1 MRSIILLDKYFMKI
15 YFPRTK
21 KAFNRVAIGLSFVGI
36 LGFSA
41 YKTDDRLFEIAKN
54 LDVFATM
61 YKELNALYVDEINPT
76 KAMRVGIQAMLKE
89 LDPYTVFY
97 PEDEIEDYFTMN
109 VGAYNGI
116 GATIEY
122 FEGKHIVAMLYED
135 SPADKAG
142 IKIGD
147 QIVKINNV
155 DVTDKTDAEFGRLLK
170 GQTGTSVKLALE
182 RIGQSKPLQISVGRD
197 VIKTPNVPHYGM
209 INDEVGYIQLTDFS
223 RTAAKEIKT
232 ATLELK
238 DKGMKNLVLDLR
250 GNPGGLLNMAVEI
263 CNFYLPKNLLVVET
277 KGKVKEWNYKY
288 QTKEQPL
295 DTDMPIVV
303 LINGR
308 SASASEIVSGTL
320 QDYDRA
326 VLIGQRS
333 FGKGLVQITKDL
345 SYNTK
350 IKVTTSKYYIPS
362 GRCIQAIDYG
372 HRQADGSFGKLPDS
386 LRVPFKTKG
395 GRLVLDGA
403 GIDPDLT
410 TNSSQQSDF
419 TKDLVKH
426 KMIFNFA
433 NKYYFDHQSEKP
445 KENFT
450 LDSKTST
457 EFDTWLKSQK
467 YNYQTADQKGIEAL
481 IKSSKESGEYS
492 KMRASL
498 EELKRVAD
506 QNTQGLVKK
515 NWDEIKEALEL
526 EILSRYYYQ
535 KAMKFV
541 SFEKDQDIQEA
552 LKLFANPQKY
562 KSILAGK

>member
-1 MRSIILLDKYFMKI
+1 MKNFFLKTNKKLRLFLLGFLLMVTI
-15 YFPRTK
+15 
-21 KAFNRVAIGLSFVGI
+21 
-36 LGFSA
+36 GFSA
-41 YKTDDRLFEIAKN
+41 YKVDDRLFEIAKN

-122 FEGKHIVAMLYED
+122 FEGKHVVSMLYED

-147 QIVKINNV
+147 QVLKINNV

-170 GQTGTSVKLALE
+170 GQTGTSVKLSLE
-182 RIGQSKPLQISVGRD
+182 RVGQSKPLQISVGRD

-308 SASASEIVSGTL
+308 SASASEIVGGTL

-350 IKVTTSKYYIPS
+350 MKVTTSKYYIPS

-386 LRVPFKTKG
+386 LRVPFKTKN
-395 GRLVLDGA
+395 GRMVLDGA
-403 GIDPDLT
+403 GIDPDIT
-410 TNSSQQSDF
+410 TKSADQSDYVK
-419 TKDLVKH
+419 TLVKN
-426 KMIFNFA
+426 KMIFYFA
-433 NKYYFDHQSEKP
+433 NKFYFDNQNEKP
-445 KENFT
+445 KENFS
-450 LDSKTST
+450 LENKTMG
-457 EFDTWLKSQK
+457 EFESWLKNQK
-467 YNYQTADQKGIEAL
+467 FVYETADQKGIDAL
-481 IKSSKESGEYS
+481 IKSSKESGDYS
-492 KMRASL
+492 KMKANL
-498 EELKRVAD
+498 DDLKKVAD
-506 QNTQGLVKK
+506 LNTQGMVKK
-515 NWDEIKEALEL
+515 NWEQIKEALEL

-541 SFEKDQDIQEA
+541 AFEKDKDIQEA
-552 LKLFANPQKY
+552 LKLFGNPQKY
-562 KSILAGK
+562 KSLLAGK

>member
-1 MRSIILLDKYFMKI
+1 MKNFFLKTNKKLRLFLLGFLLMVTI
-15 YFPRTK
+15 
-21 KAFNRVAIGLSFVGI
+21 
-36 LGFSA
+36 GFSA
-41 YKTDDRLFEIAKN
+41 YKVDDRLFEIAKN

-122 FEGKHIVAMLYED
+122 FEGKHVVSMLYED

-147 QIVKINNV
+147 QVLKINNV

-170 GQTGTSVKLALE
+170 GQTGTSVKLSLD
-182 RIGQSKPLQISVGRD
+182 RVGQSKPLQISVGRD

-308 SASASEIVSGTL
+308 SASASEIVGGTL

-350 IKVTTSKYYIPS
+350 MKVTTSKYYIPS

-386 LRVPFKTKG
+386 LRVAFKTKN

-403 GIDPDLT
+403 GIDPDIT
-410 TNSSQQSDF
+410 TKSADQSDYVK
-419 TKDLVKH
+419 TLVKN
-426 KMIFNFA
+426 KMIFYFA
-433 NKYYFDHQSEKP
+433 NKYYFDNQNEKP
-445 KENFT
+445 KENFS
-450 LDSKTST
+450 LENKTMG
-457 EFDTWLKSQK
+457 EFESWLKNQK
-467 YNYQTADQKGIEAL
+467 FVYETADQKGIDAL
-481 IKSSKESGEYS
+481 IKSSKESGDYS
-492 KMRASL
+492 KMKANL
-498 EELKRVAD
+498 DDLKKVAD
-506 QNTQGLVKK
+506 LNTQGMVKK
-515 NWDEIKEALEL
+515 NWEQIKEALEL

-541 SFEKDQDIQEA
+541 AFEKDKDIQEA
-552 LKLFANPQKY
+552 LKLFGNPQKY
-562 KSILAGK
+562 KSLLAGK

>member
-1 MRSIILLDKYFMKI
+1 MKNFFLKTNKKHRLFLLGFLLMG
-15 YFPRTK
+15 
-21 KAFNRVAIGLSFVGI
+21 AI
-36 LGFSA
+36 GFSA
-41 YKTDDRLFEIAKN
+41 YKVDDRLFEIAKN

-122 FEGKHIVAMLYED
+122 FEGKHVVSMLYED

-147 QIVKINNV
+147 QVLKINNV

-170 GQTGTSVKLALE
+170 GQTGTSVKLSLD
-182 RIGQSKPLQISVGRD
+182 RVGQSKPLQISVGRD

-209 INDEVGYIQLTDFS
+209 INEEVGYIQLTDFS

-308 SASASEIVSGTL
+308 SASASEIVGGTL

-350 IKVTTSKYYIPS
+350 MKVTTSKYYIPS

-386 LRVPFKTKG
+386 LRVPFKTKN

-403 GIDPDLT
+403 GIDPDIAT
-410 TNSSQQSDF
+410 KSADQSDYVK
-419 TKDLVKH
+419 TLVKT
-426 KMIFNFA
+426 KMVFYYA
-433 NKYYFDHQSEKP
+433 NKYYFDNQNEKP
-445 KENFT
+445 KENFS
-450 LDSKTST
+450 LENKTMG
-457 EFDTWLKSQK
+457 EFESWLKNQK
-467 YNYQTADQKGIEAL
+467 FVYETADQKAIDAL
-481 IKSSKESGEYS
+481 IKSSKESGDYT
-492 KMRASL
+492 KMKSNL
-498 EELKRVAD
+498 DDLKKVAD
-506 QNTQGLVKK
+506 LNTQGLVKK
-515 NWDEIKEALEL
+515 NWEQIKEALEL

-541 SFEKDQDIQEA
+541 AFEKDKDIQEA
-552 LKLFANPQKY
+552 LKLFGNPQKY
-562 KSILAGK
+562 KSLLAGK